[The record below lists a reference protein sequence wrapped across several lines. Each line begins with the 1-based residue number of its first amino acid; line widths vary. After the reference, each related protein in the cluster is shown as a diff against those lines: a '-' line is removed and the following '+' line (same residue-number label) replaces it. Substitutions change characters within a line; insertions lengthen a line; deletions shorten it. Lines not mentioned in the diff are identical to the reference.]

1 MKKIFCIVLLSSAF
15 SFLKAQSITDTAT
28 YLKDS
33 IIQKKSYYIGKPFSV
48 LLKDLA
54 IGVVD
59 NIDNNSILGTTDTF
73 YTKRIRVIFYPI
85 EGLIDRVNAQRMTP
99 TIVITFQDTLAIPRH
114 YFSRGCLLDY
124 YKGWTRNKRNYW
136 GQFIVADIRLSG
148 VK

>member
-15 SFLKAQSITDTAT
+15 SFLKAQSITDTAA

-33 IIQKKSYYIGKPFSV
+33 IIQKKSYYIGKQLRI
-48 LLKDLA
+48 LLKDLK
-54 IGVVD
+54 IEIVE
-59 NIDNNSILGTTDTF
+59 NNEFRMQGFTDTF
-73 YTKRIRVIFYPI
+73 YTKETYLHLFSLI
-85 EGLIDRVNAQRMTP
+85 EFLDRVNAQKMTP

-114 YFSRGCLLDY
+114 YFNRGGLLDY